1 MAKFITL
8 YSGSSGNSTLI
19 LDDGH
24 CFLVDMGQS
33 CKRTLNALYDLG
45 VSASMLDA
53 ILITHEHSDHVAG
66 LATYLKHYRTPVY
79 GSYKTLAWL
88 RGGGMLPEKARLCPL
103 EHGEPI
109 IFGRTAVRCFG
120 TSHDS
125 ADCVGYRFSLSNGRN
140 LALATDLG
148 IVTPQAKQAMEG
160 CALVGIESNYDER
173 MLMVGR
179 YPYYLKNR
187 IRSSLGHLSNEDSA
201 KCAVELVRAGTEK
214 LVLMH
219 LSAENNAPEIA
230 LTGCLAALEDGGVES
245 ESVEVRVAPR
255 LTCGEPLEV

>member
-19 LDDGH
+19 LDAGH

-45 VSASMLDA
+45 VSASELDA
-53 ILITHEHSDHVAG
+53 IFITHEHSDHVAG
-66 LATYLKHYRTPVY
+66 LATYLKHYHTPVY

-88 RGGGMLPEKARLCPL
+88 RGSGIFPEKARLCPL
-103 EHGEPI
+103 EHGEPAV
-109 IFGRTAVRCFG
+109 FDQTTVRCFG

-125 ADCVGYRFSLSNGRN
+125 ADCVGYRFGLSNGQS
-140 LALATDLG
+140 LAVATDLG
-148 IVTPQAKQAMEG
+148 VVTPEVSEAMEG

-201 KCAVELVRAGTEK
+201 KFSAELVRGGTRK

-230 LTGCLAALEDGGVES
+230 LTGCLAALEDSGADTEQIGVH
-245 ESVEVRVAPR
+245 VAPR
-255 LTCGEPLEV
+255 MTHGEPLEV